1 MSGGEPSSIKRDHP
15 CAARVPALWLRAEGK
30 FVLFCKGGVPVYQAL
45 YRKYRP
51 RTFSEVVG
59 QQHITDTLQRQVAD
73 GQVGHAYLFTGTRG
87 TGKTTCARILAKAVN
102 CENPIDGAPCNQ
114 CAACRGIDDGSLL
127 DVTELDAASNGS
139 VSDARSLREEAIYPP
154 SVLRK
159 RVYIIDEVHMLSKDA
174 FNALLKI
181 MEEPPEHLLFILAT
195 TELQKV
201 PATILSRCQRFSF
214 KRILPHDME
223 KQLLHVAQAESIDLT
238 ADGAELLA
246 RMANGA
252 LRDALSLL
260 DQCRAAA
267 GTVDAKSVLDT
278 LGLAGSTQTLQ
289 LMRQLL
295 ARRSGD
301 ALGLLDQLYRGGKDI
316 TALLGELS
324 DLCRDMTVMKAA
336 PEGGAALLS
345 GVYDRKTLADMTAET
360 PMRRLLFMTDTIQRT
375 AAGLPDSIRQR
386 TDAELCLLRLCD
398 ESLSGDTAALDGRVS
413 ALEEKLEK
421 GVIPA
426 GKALVSSVDR
436 PGPAAQPA
444 REWAPAPGPAAAPV
458 QVPEPESGA
467 QPAPSAAGA
476 DEAVAEAGKPSAA
489 TDTGGDGGVWET
501 LIEHYKGALPV
512 NFRVMLSHAKG
523 VLDGEILTV
532 RCENEMF
539 KSLLDCKAVT
549 EVLES
554 VTSRHAGRSV
564 RAKFE
569 VGDIGGKPSAAR
581 PAPVRQP
588 KPAPVP
594 ADDYERPPL
603 PEEAPPMA
611 GEMPPAGDMPPWEEP
626 APARDKLDEL
636 ALNGQQLDGFQIK

>member
-1 MSGGEPSSIKRDHP
+1 MCREGAGSVAQSGEQVH
-15 CAARVPALWLRAEGK
+15 
-30 FVLFCKGGVPVYQAL
+30 FFCRGGVPVYQAL

-51 RTFSEVVG
+51 KTFSEVVG

-252 LRDALSLL
+252 LRDALSLM

-295 ARRSGD
+295 ARRNGD

-316 TALLGELS
+316 SALLGELS

-426 GKALVSSVDR
+426 GKALVSSIDR

-489 TDTGGDGGVWET
+489 TDTGGDGDVWGT

>member
-1 MSGGEPSSIKRDHP
+1 MCREGAGSVAQSGEQVH
-15 CAARVPALWLRAEGK
+15 
-30 FVLFCKGGVPVYQAL
+30 FFCRGGVPVYQAL

-51 RTFSEVVG
+51 KTFSEVVG

-295 ARRSGD
+295 ARRNGD

-316 TALLGELS
+316 SALLGELS

-336 PEGGAALLS
+336 PEGGAALVS
-345 GVYDRKTLADMTAET
+345 GVYDRKTLADMTAEV

-375 AAGLPDSIRQR
+375 AAALGDSIRQR

-413 ALEEKLEK
+413 AIEEMLQK
-421 GVIPA
+421 GVVPA
-426 GKALVSSVDR
+426 QKAAVSR
-436 PGPAAQPA
+436 ENRRAAGEQAAPLPAAV
-444 REWAPAPGPAAAPV
+444 EAPV
-458 QVPEPESGA
+458 PERASP
-467 QPAPSAAGA
+467 PAPSA
-476 DEAVAEAGKPSAA
+476 EAAPQPVTETAAQEPAETKKSEKPCAA
-489 TDTGGDGGVWET
+489 TISDGDSGVWNA
-501 LIEHYKGALPV
+501 LLNHYKAPLAASY
-512 NFRVMLSHAKG
+512 RAMLDHVRG
-523 VLDGEILTV
+523 TLNGDILKVT
-532 RCENEMF
+532 CESEMF
-539 KSLLDCKAVT
+539 KSLLDCKAVRD
-549 EVLES
+549 VLEG
-554 VTSRHAGRSV
+554 VTSQHTGQKVQV
-564 RAKFE
+564 RFAVGE
-569 VGDIGGKPSAAR
+569 VGKKSPATKSAAARRPR
-581 PAPVRQP
+581 PAPTVS
-588 KPAPVP
+588 
-594 ADDYERPPL
+594 DDYERPPM
-603 PEEAPPMA
+603 PEEAPPA
-611 GEMPPAGDMPPWEEP
+611 PEEAAHGGDIPPWED
-626 APARDKLDEL
+626 APATGDKLDEL
-636 ALNGQQLDGFQIK
+636 TRNGRKLDGFQIK

>member
-1 MSGGEPSSIKRDHP
+1 M
-15 CAARVPALWLRAEGK
+15 
-30 FVLFCKGGVPVYQAL
+30 YQAL

-289 LMRQLL
+289 LMRLLL

-426 GKALVSSVDR
+426 GKAPVSSIDR

-444 REWAPAPGPAAAPV
+444 REWAPAPGPASEPAAVPV
-458 QVPEPESGA
+458 QASEPESGA

-489 TDTGGDGGVWET
+489 TDTGGDGGVWDT

-523 VLDGEILTV
+523 VLDGEILIV

-581 PAPVRQP
+581 PAPVRRP

-594 ADDYERPPL
+594 VDDYERPPL

-611 GEMPPAGDMPPWEEP
+611 GEMPPAGDIPPWEEP

-636 ALNGQQLDGFQIK
+636 ALSGQQLDGFQIK

>member
-1 MSGGEPSSIKRDHP
+1 
-15 CAARVPALWLRAEGK
+15 
-30 FVLFCKGGVPVYQAL
+30 
-45 YRKYRP
+45 
-51 RTFSEVVG
+51 
-59 QQHITDTLQRQVAD
+59 
-73 GQVGHAYLFTGTRG
+73 
-87 TGKTTCARILAKAVN
+87 
-102 CENPIDGAPCNQ
+102 
-114 CAACRGIDDGSLL
+114 
-127 DVTELDAASNGS
+127 
-139 VSDARSLREEAIYPP
+139 
-154 SVLRK
+154 
-159 RVYIIDEVHMLSKDA
+159 MLSKDA

-345 GVYDRKTLADMTAET
+345 GVYDRKTLAGMTAET

-444 REWAPAPGPAAAPV
+444 HEWAPAPGPAAAPV

>member
-1 MSGGEPSSIKRDHP
+1 MCREGAGSVAQSGEQVH
-15 CAARVPALWLRAEGK
+15 
-30 FVLFCKGGVPVYQAL
+30 FFCRGGVPVYQAL

-51 RTFSEVVG
+51 KTFSEVVG

-102 CENPIDGAPCNQ
+102 CESPIDGAPCNR

-139 VSDARSLREEAIYPP
+139 VNDARTLREEAIYPP
-154 SVLRK
+154 SVLKK

-201 PATILSRCQRFSF
+201 LPTILSRCQRFTF
-214 KRILPHDME
+214 KRILPRDME
-223 KQLLHVAQAESIDLT
+223 QHLLRVAEKEGIDLT

-267 GTVDAKSVLDT
+267 GTVDAKTVLDT

-289 LMRQLL
+289 LMRLLL
-295 ARRSGD
+295 ARQGGD

-316 TALLGELS
+316 SALLGELS

-336 PEGGAALLS
+336 PEGGAALVS
-345 GVYDRKTLADMTAET
+345 GVYDRKTLTDMTAEV

-375 AAGLPDSIRQR
+375 AAALGDSIRQR

-413 ALEEKLEK
+413 AIEEMLQK
-421 GVIPA
+421 GVVPA
-426 GKALVSSVDR
+426 QKAAVSRENRRAAEVR
-436 PGPAAQPA
+436 IAPLPAAVEAPVPERA
-444 REWAPAPGPAAAPV
+444 SPPAPPAEAAPQPV
-458 QVPEPESGA
+458 TETAAQEEP
-467 QPAPSAAGA
+467 
-476 DEAVAEAGKPSAA
+476 AETKKSEKPCAA
-489 TDTGGDGGVWET
+489 TISDGDSGVWNV
-501 LIEHYKGALPV
+501 LLNHYKAPLAASY
-512 NFRVMLSHAKG
+512 RAMLDHVRG
-523 VLDGEILTV
+523 TLNGDVLKVT
-532 RCENEMF
+532 CESEMF
-539 KSLLDCKAVT
+539 KSLLDCKAVRD
-549 EVLES
+549 VLEG
-554 VTSRHAGRSV
+554 VTSQHTGQKVQV
-564 RAKFE
+564 RFAVGE
-569 VGDIGGKPSAAR
+569 VGKKSPATKSAAARR
-581 PAPVRQP
+581 PR
-588 KPAPVP
+588 PVP
-594 ADDYERPPL
+594 PVSDDYERPPM
-603 PEEAPPMA
+603 PEEAPPA
-611 GEMPPAGDMPPWEEP
+611 PEEAAHGGDIPPWED
-626 APARDKLDEL
+626 APATGDKLDEL
-636 ALNGQQLDGFQIK
+636 TRNGRKLDGFQIK